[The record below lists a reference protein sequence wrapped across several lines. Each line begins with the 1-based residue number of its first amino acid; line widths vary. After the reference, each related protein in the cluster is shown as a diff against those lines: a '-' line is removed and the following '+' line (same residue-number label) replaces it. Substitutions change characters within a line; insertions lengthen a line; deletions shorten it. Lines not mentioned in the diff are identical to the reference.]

1 MTAKL
6 VDFSSLLTDD
16 SVELHQPGEYIFK
29 VGETG
34 KLMYVVKSGEVQ
46 IKVHDVV
53 VETVTAGNL
62 LGEMALLD
70 SSPRSAD
77 AVVTT
82 QCEIIPIDM
91 MRFLLLV
98 QQTPL
103 FAIEV
108 MRAMVRRIR
117 VMNERV

>member
-16 SVELHQPGEYIFK
+16 SVELRQPGEYIFK
-29 VGETG
+29 VGEMG

-46 IKVHDVV
+46 IRVHDVV

-117 VMNERV
+117 VMNERI